1 MPKECALKPSFRE
14 ARAAW
19 PRAMPRCASA
29 CGALVLWL
37 CAVLPASAAPAG
49 SPHAQHQAAAPIRT
63 PAASAAAPARR
74 VEPFDLSTWPQLAR
88 TSQRPTVV
96 VFSTTDCSHCP
107 AVLKDLHAHRARQ
120 KLQAPLVA
128 VVMDVAPGGD
138 DAGLLA
144 NPHYAS
150 AQRLLAFDG
159 QPAALRHAVNP
170 SWRGVT
176 PYVALLRP
184 GAAPTFALGMPSEA
198 QLRAWAAAAEV
209 AR

>member
-1 MPKECALKPSFRE
+1 MKPSFRD

-19 PRAMPRCASA
+19 PRTKSPFASA
-29 CGALVLWL
+29 CGALALWL
-37 CAVLPASAAPAG
+37 ATVPPVIAAPAA
-49 SPHAQHQAAAPIRT
+49 SPHALHEVTAPVRA
-63 PAASAAAPARR
+63 PASSVTAPARQ
-74 VEPFDLSTWPQLAR
+74 VEPFSLSTWSQLSRAA
-88 TSQRPTVV
+88 TRPTVV

-107 AVLKDLHAHRARQ
+107 AVMQALHAHVVRQ
-120 KLQAPLVA
+120 QLRAPLVA
-128 VVMDVAPGGD
+128 VVMDVAPGED

-184 GAAPTFALGMPSEA
+184 GAAPTFSLGVPSDA